1 MNSFA
6 ISFRI
11 SRVTIFSLLLALL
24 LATGI
29 RRWYLG
35 RRDDCARFLAGDTSL
50 PPAQFVVSGT
60 RTIVVPC
67 DQWWLRQPAAVQM
80 LCLLDLLLAAVFVLN
95 VLQDARAWVETR
107 RGNAHARV
115 L

>member
-1 MNSFA
+1 MSA
-6 ISFRI
+6 LLLSYPI
-11 SRVTIFSLLLALL
+11 SRVTIFSLLLSLL

-35 RRDDCARFLAGDTSL
+35 QRDDCRRYLAGDTSF
-50 PPAQFVVSGT
+50 PPSQVVVSGN

-80 LCLLDLLLAAVFVLN
+80 LCLLDLLLAAVFLVN
-95 VLQDARAWVETR
+95 GLQDTRAWIER
-107 RGNAHARV
+107 RRANTQARV
-115 L
+115 M

>member
-1 MNSFA
+1 MSSFFL
-6 ISFRI
+6 SFRI

-35 RRDDCARFLAGDTSL
+35 QRDDCARYLAGDTSF
-50 PPAQFVVSGT
+50 PPAQFVVSGN

-67 DQWWLRQPAAVQM
+67 DQWWLRQPVIVQM
-80 LCLLDLLLAAVFVLN
+80 LCLLDLLLAAVFVVN
-95 VLQDARAWVETR
+95 GLQDTRAWIERRRATAQARA
-107 RGNAHARV
+107 